1 MNRDFL
7 DHEIIEKDMD
17 SLYIGNLNTVEYD
30 LVLPERGMYGSKI
43 IWKSGHDRFLSD
55 DGKVTRPAY
64 GMGDRTIPLYATFL
78 YGNAKKT
85 KTYEVRILEKKNQLQ
100 VSNVYP
106 VRITAGVS
114 ELAELP
120 QVAIV
125 ERSDG
130 NLIPYP
136 VEWEK
141 GSRVFFRAPG
151 MYKAH
156 GTLAD
161 TELSVEAEITV
172 LKELPEKYLN
182 PLPEVTECSEADI
195 RLIEG
200 SLFHNSQQNMLLYL
214 LNVDDDQMLYN
225 FRTASGIDTRGA
237 MPMDGWDAP
246 DSQLRGHTTGHYLSS
261 LALCYHSTGDH
272 KIKEKAVYM
281 VQSLGECQE
290 AFSNMPDIKDGFL
303 SGYSEEQFDLLEEY
317 TKYPVIWAPYYTLHK
332 ILAGLLDCY
341 HYIRSEKALVI
352 ADRLGMWVWRRL
364 SGLSREHLT
373 KMWSMYI
380 AGEFGGMNAVM
391 VALFRITGKEE
402 YLKCAGLFDNDKLF
416 YPLEQRVDAL
426 CTMHANQH
434 IPQVLGAME
443 LFKATGIKKYYEM
456 SEFFWQTVVSS
467 HCYANGGTGEGE
479 MFHESGKI
487 GALLNKD
494 TAETCA
500 SYNMLKLT
508 KELYQFSPKAY
519 YMDYYERTLYNHILA
534 TQDQRVT
541 GESTYF
547 LPLGPG
553 GKREFLFENNCCH
566 GTGMESRFR
575 YREGIYFF
583 DRKGSIYVNL
593 FIPSEMHWKEQDVLI
608 RQYTDRRFPECISLY
623 VEGSGLNTIKIRRP
637 CWARRYRI
645 LVDKQEMDIVPDE
658 NGYIIISHDFSQG
671 ITVQLEFSYE
681 FQLIRT
687 PDEPEKAA
695 VQYGPYLMAVLS
707 EQKDFIRFSFNE
719 SDVADKMQATEDPL
733 RFLCE
738 DYTFVSLC
746 EVGMNAYHAY
756 FISTPGR
763 GNIKQNMETS

>member
-1 MNRDFL
+1 MNNNML
-7 DHEIIEKDMD
+7 AHEILEKDID

-30 LVLPERGMYGSKI
+30 LVLPDKGRYGSKI
-43 IWKSGHDRFLSD
+43 IWKSGHDRFLSHE
-55 DGKVTRPAY
+55 GKVTRPPY
-64 GMGDRTIPLYATFL
+64 GTGDRTIPLYATFC
-78 YGNAKKT
+78 YGKVSIT
-85 KTYEVRILEKKNQLQ
+85 KTYEVRILEEKNQIQ
-100 VSNVYP
+100 ISRVYP
-106 VRITAGVS
+106 VRITIKVS
-114 ELAELP
+114 EKTKLP
-120 QVAIV
+120 QTAIV
-125 ERSDG
+125 ERVDG
-130 NLIPYP
+130 NLIPHP
-136 VEWEK
+136 VKWEN
-141 GSRVFFRAPG
+141 GSYVLYSTPG
-151 MYKAH
+151 IYTVH
-156 GTLAD
+156 GQLAD
-161 TELSVEAEITV
+161 AEIPAEAEITV
-172 LKELPEKYLN
+172 QKEIPESVLD
-182 PLPEVTECSEADI
+182 PMPEVMECFEAEI
-195 RLIEG
+195 RLTQG
-200 SLFHNSQQNMLLYL
+200 SLFYESQQNMLQYL
-214 LNVDDDQMLYN
+214 LQADDDQLLYN

-272 KIKEKAVYM
+272 RIREKAVYM
-281 VQSLGECQE
+281 VESLGECQE
-290 AFSNMPDIKDGFL
+290 AFSNMPDIREGFL

-341 HYIRSEKALVI
+341 LYIHSEKALDI

-364 SGLSREHLT
+364 SELSVEHLT

-391 VALFRITGKEE
+391 AELFQITGRKE

-416 YPLEQRVDAL
+416 YPLEQKVDAL

-443 LFKATGIKKYYEM
+443 LYKVTGIKKYYEM

-508 KELYQFSPKAY
+508 KELYQFSPKVS

-534 TQDQRVT
+534 SQDQRVT

-553 GKREFLFENNCCH
+553 ERRKFLFENSCCH

-593 FIPSEMHWKEQDVLI
+593 FIPSEMYWKEQNVWI
-608 RQYTDRRFPECISLY
+608 RQYADRSFPERISIY
-623 VEGSGLNTIKIRRP
+623 VEGSGLNTIKIRKP
-637 CWARRYRI
+637 CWAGQYRI
-645 LVDKQEMDIVPDE
+645 LVEGKKTDIVPDE

-671 ITVQLEFSYE
+671 IQIQVEFSYG

-687 PDEPEKAA
+687 PDEPDKAA

-707 EQKDFIRFSFNE
+707 EQKEFIRFSFDE
-719 SDVADKMQATEDPL
+719 SNVAEKMYAMEAPL
-733 RFLCE
+733 RFCCE
-738 DYTFVSLC
+738 EYEFIPLC
-746 EVGMNAYHAY
+746 EVGDQAYHVY
-756 FISTPGR
+756 VISPTR
-763 GNIKQNMETS
+763 QTEKTNMETS